1 MAAST
6 QRSIDLAAKFIEHT
20 RLEPAWFA
28 REALNHKALEGEPTL
43 KENAGAS
50 WELDQFQLD
59 VLEAVADVW
68 RKRNGVPTRINHD
81 GRNYITV
88 RSGHGPGKTHL
99 AALVGH
105 WFNTAFRGRVVCTA
119 PKLAQLR
126 TRLWAAFRKIDNRA
140 EAWYRSTHVIHDT
153 AIYWLRP
160 GNTGRM
166 EEDKD
171 WCVLAETASH
181 PENLAGHH
189 EQYQLV
195 IVEEATGV
203 PEHLY
208 PVIFGALSTGTVQ
221 ILLMISNPTKQTGT
235 FAASHLKS
243 SEEANYFRY
252 HINLKNARRINRDW
266 VQKLELKYGK
276 TSPIVQIRAH
286 GEFADA
292 SPRQL
297 IPTAWVMDAIDREVR
312 PPDGSIRR
320 VRVTVDVAD
329 GGEDE
334 TVVVVKECWASFETV
349 LRVRR
354 FNFAAVDAVARAADA
369 AEELFYAAA
378 GVKGRDELVVD
389 SLGVGA
395 GARDML
401 IRRGHRVI
409 EYMGGAGSDN
419 PDRWR
424 NRRVQSYLCLRDA
437 LRDGLLDFAEGCFAS
452 AEDTDEFLAQLAS
465 VELSD
470 AVSGERLE
478 DLVTK
483 TEMKRQGRQSPDIA
497 DALAMSYGTQR
508 PAFAVPEGYSLAQAL
523 CVAPGRDLS
532 GFNAGGGAVR

>member
-1 MAAST
+1 MAQT
-6 QRSIDLAAKFIEHT
+6 QHNTDLAQRFIEQT
-20 RLEPAWFA
+20 RAEPTWFA
-28 REALNHKALEGEPTL
+28 REALNHKVLKGEPSL
-43 KENAGAS
+43 AEDAGRS
-50 WELDQFQLD
+50 WELDQFQID
-59 VLEAVADVW
+59 VLEAMADVW
-68 RKRNGVPTRINHD
+68 RKRNGIPTRINHE

-99 AALVGH
+99 AALGAH
-105 WFNTAFRGRVVCTA
+105 WFNTAFMGRVVCTA

-126 TRLWAAFRKIDNRA
+126 TRLWSAIRKIDNRA
-140 EAWYRSTHVIHDT
+140 EPWYRSTHVVHDT
-153 AIYWLRP
+153 AVYWRRP
-160 GNTGRM
+160 DETGKLY
-166 EEDKD
+166 EDKN
-171 WCVLAETASH
+171 WCILAETASH

-203 PEHLY
+203 NEALY
-208 PVIFGALSTGTVQ
+208 PVIFGALSAGTIQ
-221 ILLMISNPTKQTGT
+221 ILLLISNPTKQTGT

-243 SEEANYFRY
+243 SEADNYFRY
-252 HINLKNARRINRDW
+252 HINLKNARRINRSW
-266 VQKLELKYGK
+266 VEQLERKYGK
-276 TSPIVQIRAH
+276 KSPIVQIRAH

-297 IPTAWVMDAIDREVR
+297 IPTAWAMDAMDREVR
-312 PPDGSIRR
+312 PTDGSIRR
-320 VRVTVDVAD
+320 VRVSVDVAD

-334 TVVVVKECWASFETV
+334 TVVSVKECWASFET
-349 LRVRR
+349 LLKVRR

-369 AEELFYAAA
+369 AEELFYGAA
-378 GVKGRDELVVD
+378 GKKGIDDIVVD

-395 GARDML
+395 GARDIL
-401 IRRGHRVI
+401 IRRGHRVV
-409 EYMGGAGSDN
+409 EYMGGSSSDD

-437 LRDGLLDFAEGCFAS
+437 LRDGLLDFAEDAFAS

-483 TEMKRQGRQSPDIA
+483 TEMKRQGKQSPDIA
-497 DALAMSYGTQR
+497 DALAMSFATQR
-508 PAFAVPEGYSLAQAL
+508 PATAHADGYSIAQAL
-523 CVAPGRDLS
+523 CVVPGNGHS
-532 GFNAGGGAVR
+532 GMNIGGVY

>member
-1 MAAST
+1 MAST
-6 QRSIDLAAKFIEHT
+6 QRNIDLAQQFIERT
-20 RLEPAWFA
+20 RSDPTWFA
-28 REALNHKALEGEPTL
+28 QEVLNHRALKGEPTL
-43 KENAGAS
+43 AQDSAAS
-50 WELDQFQLD
+50 WELDQFQSD
-59 VLEAVADVW
+59 ILEAAADVW
-68 RKRNGVPTRINHD
+68 RKRQGIPTKINHD

-88 RSGHGPGKTHL
+88 RSGHGPGKTHT
-99 AALVGH
+99 AALVAH
-105 WFNTAFRGRVVCTA
+105 WFNTAFKGRVVCTA

-126 TRLWAAFRKIDNRA
+126 TRLWSSIRKIDNRA
-140 EAWYRSTHVIHDT
+140 EPWYRSTHVIHDT
-153 AIYWLRP
+153 AVYWLRP
-160 GNTGRM
+160 GADGKLV
-166 EEDKD
+166 EDKD

-203 PEHLY
+203 TEALY
-208 PVIFGALSTGTVQ
+208 PVIFGALSSGTIQ

-235 FAASHLKS
+235 FAASHLRS
-243 SEEANYFRY
+243 SEEKNYFRY
-252 HINLKNARRINRDW
+252 HVNLKNARRINRSW
-266 VQKLELKYGK
+266 VEQLERKYGK
-276 TSPIVQIRAH
+276 ESPIVQIRAH
-286 GEFADA
+286 GNFADA

-297 IPTAWVMDAIDREVR
+297 IPTAWVMDAMDRDAR
-312 PPDGSIRR
+312 PSDGAVRR

-334 TVVVVKECWASFETV
+334 TVVTVKELWGSFEV
-349 LRVRR
+349 LLKVRR

-369 AEELFYAAA
+369 AEELFYGAA
-378 GVKGRDELVVD
+378 GKKGVDDLVVD

-395 GARDML
+395 GARDIL

-409 EYMGGAGSDN
+409 EYMGGSGSD
-419 PDRWR
+419 DATRWR

-437 LRDGLLDFAEGCFAS
+437 LRDGLLDFAEDCFAS

-483 TEMKRQGRQSPDIA
+483 TEMKRQGKQSPDIA
-497 DALAMSYGTQR
+497 DALAMSFATQR
-508 PAFAVPEGYSLAQAL
+508 PATAVPEGYSMAQAL
-523 CVAPGRDLS
+523 CIVQ
-532 GFNAGGGAVR
+532 GGGVSQGMNIGGGVR

>member
-1 MAAST
+1 VIA
-6 QRSIDLAAKFIEHT
+6 QRDIDLAAKYIEHT
-20 RLEPAWFA
+20 RLEPTWFA
-28 REALNHKALEGEPTL
+28 REVLNHKALKDEPTL
-43 KENAGAS
+43 REDAARS
-50 WELDQFQLD
+50 WELDQFQVD
-59 VLEAVADVW
+59 ILEAVADVW
-68 RKRNGVPTRINHD
+68 RKKQGVATRINHN

-99 AALVGH
+99 AALVAH
-105 WFNTAFRGRVVCTA
+105 WFNAAFRGRVVCTA

-126 TRLWAAFRKIDNRA
+126 TRLWSSIRKIDNRS
-140 EAWYRSTHVIHDT
+140 EPWYRSTHVIHDT
-153 AIYWLRP
+153 AVYWWRP
-160 GNTGRM
+160 GVTGKM

-171 WCVLAETASH
+171 WCILAETASH

-208 PVIFGALSTGTVQ
+208 PVIFGALSTGVIQ

-252 HINLKNARRINRDW
+252 HVNLKNARRVNREW
-266 VQKLELKYGK
+266 VQQLERKYGK
-276 TSPIVQIRAH
+276 ESPIVKIRAH

-297 IPTAWVMDAIDREVR
+297 IPTAWVMDAMDRDAR
-312 PPDGSIRR
+312 PTDGSLRR
-320 VRVTVDVAD
+320 LRVSVDVAD

-334 TVVVVKECWASFETV
+334 TVVAVKECWASFETL

-354 FNFAAVDAVARAADA
+354 FSFPAVDAVARAADA
-369 AEELFYAAA
+369 AEELFYASQ
-378 GVKGRDELVVD
+378 GKRGQDDIVVD

-395 GARDML
+395 GARDIL
-401 IRRGHRVI
+401 IRRGHRVV
-409 EYMGGAGSDN
+409 EYMGGAGSDD
-419 PDRWR
+419 PARWR

-437 LRDGLLDFAEGCFAS
+437 LRDGRLDFAEDCFVS

-483 TEMKRQGRQSPDIA
+483 TEMKRKGQQSPDIA
-497 DALAMSYGTQR
+497 DALAISFATQR
-508 PAFAVPEGYSLAQAL
+508 PVFAMPDGYSLAQAM
-523 CVAPGRDLS
+523 CVVAGSDIS
-532 GFNAGGGAVR
+532 GLDAGGGSY

>member
-1 MAAST
+1 MLSQ
-6 QRSIDLAAKFIEHT
+6 QRSIDLARKFIEHT
-20 RLEPAWFA
+20 RMEPVWFA
-28 REALNHKALEGEPTL
+28 REALNHKALKGEATL
-43 KENAGAS
+43 NDNPAAT
-50 WELDQFQLD
+50 WELDQFQVD
-59 VLEAVADVW
+59 VLEAIADVW
-68 RKRNGVPTRINHD
+68 RKRQGIATRINHD
-81 GRNYITV
+81 GRNYVTV

-99 AALVGH
+99 AALCAH

-126 TRLWAAFRKIDNRA
+126 TRLWSAIRKIDNRA
-140 EAWYRSTHVIHDT
+140 ESWYRSTHIIHDT
-153 AIYWLRP
+153 AVYWYRP
-160 GNTGRM
+160 DVAGRLM
-166 EEDKD
+166 EDKD

-189 EQYQLV
+189 ELYQLV

-208 PVIFGALSTGTVQ
+208 PVIFGALSVGVVQ
-221 ILLMISNPTKQTGT
+221 VLLMISNPTKQTGT
-235 FAASHLKS
+235 FAASHLKV
-243 SEEANYFRY
+243 SEEKNYFRY
-252 HINLKNARRINRDW
+252 HINLKNAKRINRDW
-266 VQKLELKYGK
+266 VEKLERKYGK

-297 IPTAWVMDAIDREVR
+297 IPTAWVMDAMDRDVR
-312 PPDGSIRR
+312 PTDGSVRR
-320 VRVTVDVAD
+320 LRVSVDVAD

-334 TVVVVKECWASFETV
+334 TVVTVKEVWASFET
-349 LRVRR
+349 LLAVRR

-369 AEELFYAAA
+369 AEELFYGSA
-378 GVKGRDELVVD
+378 GKKGTDDIVVD

-395 GARDML
+395 GARDIL
-401 IRRGHRVI
+401 IRRGHRVV
-409 EYMGGAGSDN
+409 EYMGGAGSD
-419 PDRWR
+419 DTARWR

-437 LRDGLLDFAEGCFAS
+437 LRDGLLDFSEGCFAS

-497 DALAMSYGTQR
+497 DALAMSYATQR
-508 PAFAVPEGYSLAQAL
+508 PAFAQPDGYSAANAFFAVPGTAL
-523 CVAPGRDLS
+523 DGY
-532 GFNAGGGAVR
+532 NAGGSAY